1 MATEDALALSILAV
15 MAGFVL
21 GWLFAASQS
30 SAHPSH
36 KTNTDTNRHDARGG

>member
-1 MATEDALALSILAV
+1 MAIEDALALSILAV

-30 SAHPSH
+30 SAHPAR
-36 KTNTDTNRHDARGG
+36 KTNTDTNQHDNRGG

>member
-1 MATEDALALSILAV
+1 MAIEDALALSILAV

-30 SAHPSH
+30 PAHPPR
-36 KTNTDTNRHDARGG
+36 KPNTDTNRHDTRGG

>member
-1 MATEDALALSILAV
+1 MAIEDAVALSILAA

-30 SAHPSH
+30 SAHPSRKP
-36 KTNTDTNRHDARGG
+36 KTNANRHDTRGG

>member
-1 MATEDALALSILAV
+1 MGPEDALALSILAV

-30 SAHPSH
+30 SAHPAR
-36 KTNTDTNRHDARGG
+36 KTNTDTNRHDTRGG